1 MTRELPVERLKLEE
15 TSTLISAYILNYCL
29 STNASGRRN
38 DLGLLQYRKAQ
49 VYGALLRLISDRFHC
64 RYDSTYLLLTS

>member
-1 MTRELPVERLKLEE
+1 MTGELPIEKVKRKE

-29 STNASGRRN
+29 STNASGKRN

-49 VYGALLRLISDRFHC
+49 VFGALLRLISDRLHC
-64 RYDSTYLLLTS
+64 RHDSTYLLFTS